1 MKQGDTV
8 VVATRNAGKVREFAH
23 AFGKLGMQV
32 VSMFDYPNLPDVVE
46 DGATFAENAR
56 KKAKTVAQALGLPVL
71 ADDSGLQVARLG
83 GEPGVYSA
91 RYSGEGA
98 TDARNNEKLLRELA
112 RITADDSG
120 LERLADGTTLLSEAN
135 FICTLALYD
144 PVTGT
149 FIESE
154 GLVDG
159 SIMDR
164 PRGNGGFGYDPLF
177 YLKSQSKGMAE
188 LTTEEKQAISHRG
201 TALAELLKKITAV
214 SE

>member
-8 VVATRNAGKVREFAH
+8 VVATKNAGKVREFAH

-46 DGATFAENAR
+46 DGTTFAENAR
-56 KKAKTVAQALGLPVL
+56 KKAKTVAKALGLPVL

-98 TDARNNEKLLRELA
+98 TDARNNEKLLQELA
-112 RITADDSG
+112 RLTPADS
-120 LERLADGTTLLSEAN
+120 EREQLADGTKLLSEAN

-144 PVTGT
+144 PATEA

-154 GLVDG
+154 GVVNG
-159 SIMDR
+159 YIMDR

-177 YLKSQSKGMAE
+177 YLKSQDRSMAE

-201 TALAELLKKITAV
+201 TALVELLEKIAV